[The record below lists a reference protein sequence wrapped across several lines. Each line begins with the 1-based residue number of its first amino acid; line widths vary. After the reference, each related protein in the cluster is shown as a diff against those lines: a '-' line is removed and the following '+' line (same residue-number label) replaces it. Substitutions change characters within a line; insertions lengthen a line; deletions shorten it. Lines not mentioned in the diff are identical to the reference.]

1 MLSSPV
7 RFVHV
12 ALIALFCIVAGCEK
26 PGESTATTG
35 PSTSGSGG
43 GSAGPIKIGEYGSM
57 TGSEATF
64 GISTDNGV
72 KLAVK
77 ERNAAGGIKGRQIQ
91 LIAYDDQ
98 GKAQEVVTSV
108 TRLIQQEKVVAIIGE
123 VASSLSIA
131 GGQQC
136 QRFGVPMISPSS
148 TNAMVTQIG
157 DMVSRVCF
165 IDGFQGFVGAKF
177 ATDTLKLKKAATLY
191 NRAQAY
197 SAGLKDDF
205 RKAFTEMGGQVL
217 IEQAYGNGDNDF
229 SAQLT
234 AIREKNPDFIYI
246 PSYYTEVVNIAKQ
259 ARKLGITCVLLGSD
273 GWVSEDLKNAGS
285 ALDGCFFTDHY
296 SQEDKRP
303 EVQEFLK
310 KYQAEYGK
318 TPDSMAALGY
328 DAARLL
334 FDAMERSPSLTG
346 KDLAA
351 AIAATK
357 DFPGVTGKITL
368 NQSRDAVKLAVVQ
381 KIQGGVFSYY
391 ATVEP
396 PNSSSSSSPATQ
408 PK

>member
-1 MLSSPV
+1 MFSSPV
-7 RFVHV
+7 RSILYSLA
-12 ALIALFCIVAGCEK
+12 ALICLLAGCEK
-26 PGESTATTG
+26 PGETSSSTPSTG
-35 PSTSGSGG
+35 PAGTAASGG
-43 GSAGPIKIGEYGSM
+43 VIRIGEYGSM

-77 ERNAAGGIKGRQIQ
+77 ERNAAGGVKGRQIQ

-98 GKAQEVVTSV
+98 GKSQEVVTAV
-108 TRLIQQEKVVAIIGE
+108 TRLIQQDKVVALIGE

-131 GGQQC
+131 GGQQA
-136 QRFGVPMISPSS
+136 QRAGVPMISPSS
-148 TNAMVTQIG
+148 TNAKVTQIG
-157 DMVSRVCF
+157 DMISRVCF
-165 IDGFQGFVGAKF
+165 IDGFQGYVGAKF
-177 ATDTLKLKKAATLY
+177 ATENLKLKKAATLY

-205 RKAFTEMGGQVL
+205 RKAMTQMGGEVL

-259 ARKLGITCVLLGSD
+259 ARKLGITAVLLGSD
-273 GWVSEDLKNAGS
+273 GWVSEDLKNAGD
-285 ALDGCFFTDHY
+285 ALDGCYFSDHY
-296 SQEDKRP
+296 AQEDKRP

-310 KYQAEYGK
+310 KYQAEFGK

-334 FDAMERSPSLTG
+334 FDAMERSPSLGG

-351 AIAATK
+351 AIASTK
-357 DFPGVTGKITL
+357 DFKGVTGNITL
-368 NQSRDAVKLAVVQ
+368 NESRDAVKLAVIQ
-381 KIQGGVFSYY
+381 KIQGGKFSYY

-396 PNSSSSSSPATQ
+396 PNSTAPTSA